1 MSDKVYK
8 NTDQDKLFQTE
19 FLDKIVVNGRIT
31 TLLAA
36 LLTFLPALYLWF
48 GQGIKPTWAQIGA
61 GWLNI
66 VAVYFIIYIVEPIS
80 YYPVLGLSGI
90 YIGYLAGNVPS
101 VRLPALM
108 AAQAATGTEQG
119 TYKGEIVGTIA
130 MGSSVF
136 VNLIFVTLAAIAG
149 QYILAILPEFF
160 INAFNFTLPAI
171 LGGVMAQ
178 FAVKNPS
185 FVGIILIVGFAI
197 QISPM
202 ATIFKFPLAILASLV
217 ISYYQYQ
224 YRKRKSGVQDQQA
237 A

>member
-1 MSDKVYK
+1 MSDKVS
-8 NTDQDKLFQTE
+8 QDKLFKTE
-19 FLDKIVVNGRIT
+19 FLDKIVVSGRVT

-36 LLTFLPALYLWF
+36 LLTFLPALYLWL
-48 GQGIKPTWAQIGA
+48 GLGIKPTWAQIGA

-119 TYKGEIVGTIA
+119 THKGEIVGTIA

-136 VNLIFVTLAAIAG
+136 VNLFFVTLAAIAG
-149 QYILAILPEFF
+149 QYILAVLPEFF
-160 INAFNFTLPAI
+160 IKAFDYTLPAI
-171 LGGVMAQ
+171 LGAVMAQ

-202 ATIFKFPLAILASLV
+202 PTIFKFPLAILASLL
-217 ISYYQYQ
+217 IGYYQYQ
-224 YRKRKSGVQDQQA
+224 YRKRKSGGQDQQA